1 MLTYAMFLKEIYQK
15 IVRRGNIS
23 FLPKFKIYL
32 DIIFHHVFKSSYL
45 LKNMTFFTGLS
56 KQGTEWLIIRLAVQF
71 PQQ

>member
-15 IVRRGNIS
+15 IVKRGYIS

-32 DIIFHHVFKSSYL
+32 DIIFHHVFASYL